1 MSNDVQEV
9 GSEDEESDKSGLES
23 DEDNVLDELDMETE
37 TETETTDTETDE
49 DVTVPPQR

>member
-1 MSNDVQEV
+1 MSDDVQEV
-9 GSEDEESDKSGLES
+9 GSEDKESDKSGLES
-23 DEDNVLDELDMETE
+23 DEDNVLDEVDME

>member
-1 MSNDVQEV
+1 MSDDVQEV

-23 DEDNVLDELDMETE
+23 DEDNVLDEVDME